1 MDFSFRFN
9 AIKFGNLLMNWFI
22 WGKMFTYCY
31 NKFRPL
37 NRMHYVKCSVNS
49 LLHNSGCC
57 RRSVAPWITILPQ
70 HTLLSILSGLQIYF
84 CKIIRETRHHAQA
97 YVTLRALV
105 VCGLSL
111 AAR

>member
-1 MDFSFRFN
+1 
-9 AIKFGNLLMNWFI
+9 MNWFI
-22 WGKMFTYCY
+22 REKMFTYCY

-37 NRMHYVKCSVNS
+37 NRMHYVKFSVN
-49 LLHNSGCC
+49 NSGCC

-70 HTLLSILSGLQIYF
+70 HTLLSNLSGLQIYF
-84 CKIIRETRHHAQA
+84 CVIICKTRHHAQA

-105 VCGLSL
+105 DRGLSL